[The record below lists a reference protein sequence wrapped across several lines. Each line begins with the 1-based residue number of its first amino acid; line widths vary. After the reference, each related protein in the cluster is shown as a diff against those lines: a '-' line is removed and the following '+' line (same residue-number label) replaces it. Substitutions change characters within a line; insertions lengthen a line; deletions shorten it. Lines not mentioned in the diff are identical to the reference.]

1 MSTKTKARISIGTQ
15 KYKNV
20 ADPLASWG
28 TLRRDIGSLT
38 VAKLQ
43 ALLKCE
49 MSSSAPRAVIL
60 RALTGRINALKRG
73 DGSRGPRAYHEKIRA
88 AVGLPSRSVRY
99 ASEGGENA
107 LRAKAASRSKAKE

>member
-28 TLRRDIGSLT
+28 TLRRDIGGLT
-38 VAKLQ
+38 VSKLQ
-43 ALLKCE
+43 ALLKRE
-49 MSSSAPRAVIL
+49 MEGARRAVIL
-60 RALTGRINALKRG
+60 RALTGRINALNRG

-88 AVGLPSRSVRY
+88 AVGLPSRSVH
-99 ASEGGENA
+99 
-107 LRAKAASRSKAKE
+107 KAEE